1 MDTLKVLF
9 DSGNNYITL
18 TNRLS
23 DPLMW
28 ILTVYK
34 KKFLFKK
41 KISSYWFNGESD
53 AMKYSDEI
61 IKSKSISK

>member
-1 MDTLKVLF
+1 MTDTVKILL

-18 TNRLS
+18 INRVS

-34 KKFLFKK
+34 KKFLHKK
-41 KISSYWFNGESD
+41 KISTFWFNGEIE
-53 AMKYSDEI
+53 AMKQSDDI
-61 IKSKSISK
+61 IRSVS

>member
-1 MDTLKVLF
+1 MKDILKIIL
-9 DSGNNYITL
+9 DSKNNYITL

-41 KISSYWFNGESD
+41 KVSSYWFNGESD
-53 AMKYSDEI
+53 AIKHSDEI
-61 IKSKSISK
+61 IKSISL

>member
-1 MDTLKVLF
+1 MEDTVKVLC

-28 ILTVYK
+28 VLTVYK
-34 KKFLFKK
+34 KKFLFRK
-41 KISSYWFNGESD
+41 KISSYWFNGEID
-53 AMKYSDEI
+53 AMKHSEAI
-61 IKSKSISK
+61 IKSVSK